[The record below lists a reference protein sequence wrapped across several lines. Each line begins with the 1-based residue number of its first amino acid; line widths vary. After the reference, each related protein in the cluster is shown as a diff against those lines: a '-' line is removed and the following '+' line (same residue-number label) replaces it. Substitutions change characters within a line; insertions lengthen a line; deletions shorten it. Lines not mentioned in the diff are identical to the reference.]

1 MTSLTSNVIVD
12 PDISLPNETWAAIFN
27 HLSPSSLVV
36 LSGVSLHFN
45 TIAERA
51 LYSSIFIV
59 DVLSKSSPTPQK
71 TLRWCQSMLRRKHL
85 QDLTKRLHIRW
96 QADQLS
102 PPSPYPAA
110 AVYDALSQVV
120 RLLSALESL
129 ELFLGP
135 TNFAISLETVHTI
148 EQIIQGC
155 QFSQLHSCSLGAEW
169 GKGLQF
175 YTSILTSFLCSLP
188 NLRHLILSDHHT
200 ALNLP
205 SEALPYLTTFRG
217 SPDTAASLLPGRP
230 VQCLSLIGHD
240 FDVNRDN
247 LPRMTYTSKPLK
259 SLDLSCMSARPL
271 LLRNVSTHLP
281 TIKNLRVN
289 LALRHTL
296 HHALSGIRIL
306 SGLSAVLCAFNQLSV
321 LDLSPTGKDGVGRA
335 DSLDE
340 LALCT
345 EWCVACPSLRRIIFP
360 FQSEWVFDANT
371 PALWSLVQN

>member
-1 MTSLTSNVIVD
+1 MTSLPSNVIVD
-12 PDISLPNETWAAIFN
+12 PDKSLPNETWAAVFD

-36 LSGVSLHFN
+36 LSSVSLHFN
-45 TIAERA
+45 AIAERA

-59 DVLSKSSPTPQK
+59 DVLSELSPTPQK
-71 TLRWCQSMLRRKHL
+71 TLQWCQSMLRRKHL
-85 QDLTKRLHIRW
+85 VNLTKRLHIRW

-110 AVYDALSQVV
+110 ACDALSQVV

-135 TNFAISLETVHTI
+135 TNFTISLQTVHAI
-148 EQIIQGC
+148 EQIIRGC
-155 QFSQLHSCSLGAEW
+155 QFSQLHSCSLGADW
-169 GKGLQF
+169 GRGLQF

-188 NLRHLILSDHHT
+188 NLRHLILSDHHA

-247 LPRMTYTSKPLK
+247 LPRMTYTSMPLK
-259 SLDLSCMSARPL
+259 SLDLSSMSARPL

-281 TIKNLRVN
+281 TIKSLRVN

-296 HHALSGIRIL
+296 HHAFSGIV
-306 SGLSAVLCAFNQLSV
+306 SKPFNCTQPRKQSYLIEFFFSF
-321 LDLSPTGKDGVGRA
+321 DGVVEDTRGFIGRI
-335 DSLDE
+335 
-340 LALCT
+340 
-345 EWCVACPSLRRIIFP
+345 VR
-360 FQSEWVFDANT
+360 FQSVVG
-371 PALWSLVQN
+371 S